1 MKKVI
6 RLTEDDLTKIVK
18 RVISE
23 QQTNPNRQKMIDA
36 WNKII
41 APKLKSNGFTFDY
54 GNPMFHPFSMMKEN
68 NIGGYT
74 HCVMSG
80 IHNHGPAVDWVSKN
94 IFGEDPDPVGS
105 FISYNAANPYDVP
118 RDGNQE
124 FIPPKCG
131 TIEVC
136 ANRAVITAIK
146 MSTMK

>member
-18 RVISE
+18 RIISE

-41 APKLKSNGFTFDY
+41 APKLKSNGFKDEG
-54 GNPMFHPFSMMKEN
+54 GNPQFTFSMVKEN

-80 IHNHGPAVDWVSKN
+80 IHNHGPAVDWITKN
-94 IFGEDPDPVGS
+94 IFGEDPDEVGS
-105 FISYNAANPYDVP
+105 FISYNAANIYDVP
-118 RDGNQE
+118 RSDQME
-124 FIPPKCG
+124 FKPPKCG
-131 TIEVC
+131 TMEVC

-146 MSTMK
+146 MSTRK

>member
-1 MKKVI
+1 MKKVK
-6 RLTEDDLTKIVK
+6 RLTESDLVRLVK
-18 RVISE
+18 KVISE
-23 QQTNPNRQKMIDA
+23 QQTSTNRQKMTDA

-41 APKLKSNGFTFDY
+41 APKLKSNGFTLDN
-54 GNPMFHPFSMMKEN
+54 GNPMFHPFSMMKKN

-74 HCVMSG
+74 HCVMRYPE
-80 IHNHGPAVDWVSKN
+80 HDWISKN
-94 IFGEDPDPVGS
+94 IFGAIDDIVGS

-118 RDGNQE
+118 RTGSKQE
-124 FIPPKCG
+124 FVPPECG

>member
-1 MKKVI
+1 MKKI
-6 RLTEDDLTKIVK
+6 IKLTESDLTKIVK

-41 APKLKSNGFTFDY
+41 APKLKSNGFEDRG
-54 GNPMFHPFSMMKEN
+54 GNPGYSFSMMKKN

-80 IHNHGPAVDWVSKN
+80 VHNHGPAVDWVTKN
-94 IFGEDPDPVGS
+94 IFGDDPDEMGS
-105 FISYNAANPYDVP
+105 FISYNAANAYDVP
-118 RDGNQE
+118 RSDQME
-124 FIPPKCG
+124 FKPPKCG
-131 TIEVC
+131 TMEVC

-146 MSTMK
+146 MSTRK

>member
-6 RLTEDDLTKIVK
+6 RLTEYDLTKIVK

-23 QQTNPNRQKMIDA
+23 QQTSTNRQKMTDA

-41 APKLKSNGFTFDY
+41 APKLKSNGFKDEG
-54 GNPMFHPFSMMKEN
+54 GNPQFTFSMMKEN